1 MSFEHLSHED
11 FVDFSVFRQ
20 EVKVY
25 LVEVYKFT
33 EEDAIRGIYTYRN
46 VFPKLQARTEP
57 REVASKIR
65 NNPYIGGAT
74 EYEEYLAIMNEAF
87 TFLVESKKM
96 PEIKNKAAE
105 ICPSCK
111 LVKYIDEAC
120 TFCGSNGKGLQVT
133 R

>member
-1 MSFEHLSHED
+1 MSFEHLSPED

-74 EYEEYLAIMNEAF
+74 ELGQEYSPIADKTKIY
-87 TFLVESKKM
+87 TFGHS
-96 PEIKNKAAE
+96 A
-105 ICPSCK
+105 
-111 LVKYIDEAC
+111 
-120 TFCGSNGKGLQVT
+120 NGQHSYYDFHPISE
-133 R
+133 